1 MIQQLIRHKYTN
13 WLFFIAAFLMYS
25 NTLNN
30 QYALDDFAVILDNS
44 NVNRG
49 FEGIGKIFTTNMLHG
64 VQGFNDGLYRP
75 ITTVTFAIEQ
85 ELFGEK
91 PSISHFINVMLFA
104 GICLLLFKNLKALLP
119 EKLYS
124 VAFIGTAIFVV
135 HPIHTEVVANIKSR
149 DELFAS
155 LFLLASLWNF
165 LRAIV
170 SQKKAAFFLAF
181 LWYTLA
187 LFSKESSITYFA
199 IIPLLLWLNKSVHLK
214 QLIVPTGIMLLL
226 SIGFYGLH
234 SYIINS
240 MDRPMDAGLFEVLN
254 NPIAGVSDPAIRYG
268 TAFYLQVLYLG
279 KLLFPVEL
287 LHDYS
292 YNLIPNISLG
302 TAKGISGLLIFIGLV
317 GSAVYGIIKRNLL
330 GIMAAFYLLGIAV
343 VSQLFIPIGAL
354 FAERFLFVPSIAFCV
369 TIAFILNHFLGKKQ
383 IVLNIS
389 LAAILFLFGIKTE
402 DRNGDW
408 KNNQTLYAAD
418 IEAGAASARINYNYG
433 STLTQLGNSVRDKV
447 KIQSYYRESAIYL
460 QKAIEIYPEYW
471 DAYNNLG
478 LVYKYNNQLDLAEK
492 VFDLL
497 LKKNPNYTKGYYN
510 QATVQLAAEKGKEAL
525 ENFKIYSETNP
536 TSQVFSSMGTIAG
549 TLNDFE
555 AAKRYFLKVI
565 ELEPNNVSAYNYLG
579 TAEGF
584 LGRPNEAINY
594 FRKAVELDPRNVDAY
609 FNMAISYSQT
619 GNVEKEKAALSAV
632 LKLAPGN
639 QQAIS
644 RLRELGN

>member
-1 MIQQLIRHKYTN
+1 MIQQLIRHKHIQ
-13 WLFFIAAFLMYS
+13 WLFFISAFLVYA
-25 NTLNN
+25 NTLSN
-30 QYALDDFAVILDNS
+30 QYTLDDFAVILDNS

-91 PSISHFINVMLFA
+91 PSISHFINMMLFA
-104 GICLLLFKNLKALLP
+104 GICLLLFRNLKALLP
-119 EKLYS
+119 DKLLA

-165 LRAIV
+165 IRAIV
-170 SQKKAAFFLAF
+170 GQKKGAYILAF

-226 SIGFYGLH
+226 SVGFYGLH

-240 MDRPMDAGLFEVLN
+240 MDQPMDAGLFEILN
-254 NPIAGVSDPAIRYG
+254 NPIAGVSNPAIRYG
-268 TAFYLQVLYLG
+268 TAFYLQVLYLS

-292 YNLIPNISLG
+292 YNLIPTISLG
-302 TAKGISGLLIFIGLV
+302 TTKGFSGLLIFIGLV

-343 VSQLFIPIGAL
+343 VSQLIIPIGAL

-369 TIAFILNHFLGKKQ
+369 AVAFLFNRFLGKKQ
-383 IVLNIS
+383 
-389 LAAILFLFGIKTE
+389 LALYLTLTAVLFLFGMKTI
-402 DRNGDW
+402 DRNSEW

-418 IEAGAASARINYNYG
+418 IEAGGESARINYNYG
-433 STLTQLGNSVRDKV
+433 STLTQLGNTVNNRAEK
-447 KIQSYYRESAIYL
+447 QTYYRESAIYL
-460 QKAIEIYPEYW
+460 QKAIKIYPKYW

-497 LKKNPNYTKGYYN
+497 LKKNPDYTKGYYN

-525 ENFKIYSETNP
+525 KNFKIYSKTNP
-536 TSQVFSSMGTIAG
+536 SAEVYSSMGTIAG

-555 AAKRYFLKVI
+555 SAKKYFLKVI

-639 QQAIS
+639 QQAIA

>member
-1 MIQQLIRHKYTN
+1 MINKLIRHQYAE
-13 WLFFIAAFLMYS
+13 WIFFILAFFLYA

-49 FEGIGKIFTTNMLHG
+49 FEGIKEVLTTNLLHG
-64 VQGFNDGLYRP
+64 LSGFNDGLYRP
-75 ITTVTFAIEQ
+75 LAPLTFAIEY
-85 ELFGEK
+85 ELFGQQ
-91 PSISHFINVMLFA
+91 PGISHFINVLLFA
-104 GICLLLFKNLKALLP
+104 GISLLLFKNLKALLP
-119 EKLYS
+119 DNLLA
-124 VAFIGTAIFVV
+124 VAFFATAIYVF

-155 LFLLASLWNF
+155 LFLLSSLWF
-165 LRAIV
+165 FIQAIV
-170 SQKKAAFFLAF
+170 NHKKRAYIFAFVM
-181 LWYTLA
+181 YSLA
-187 LFSKESSITYFA
+187 LFSKESAITYFA
-199 IIPLLLWLNKSVHLK
+199 AIPVLLWINKSANLK
-214 QLIVPTGIMLLL
+214 QLLLPTAGMLIL
-226 SIGFYGLH
+226 SVAFYGLH

-240 MDRPMDAGLFEVLN
+240 MVKPMDSGLFELLN
-254 NPIAGVSDPAIRYG
+254 NPIAGVNDPSIRYG
-268 TAFYLQVLYLG
+268 TAFYLQVLYLM
-279 KLLFPVEL
+279 KLLFPLEL

-292 YNLIPNISLG
+292 YNLIPTISLG
-302 TAKGISGLLIFIGLV
+302 TIKGISGLVIFLGLV
-317 GSAVYGIIKRNLL
+317 GSAIYGIIKRNLL
-330 GIMAAFYLLGIAV
+330 GIMAAFYLLGIVV
-343 VSQLFIPIGAL
+343 VSQLIIPIGAL
-354 FAERFLFVPSIAFCV
+354 FAERFLFVPSIAFCIS
-369 TIAFILNHFLGKKQ
+369 IAFILNHFLGKKQ
-383 IVLNIS
+383 IILNIT
-389 LAAILFLFGIKTE
+389 LAAILFLFGIKTI
-402 DRNGDW
+402 DRNGEW

-418 IEAGAASARINYNYG
+418 IEAGGASARINYNYG
-433 STLTQLGNSVRDKV
+433 STLTQLGNTV
-447 KIQSYYRESAIYL
+447 KDRVKKQTYYRESAIYL

-478 LVYKYNNQLDLAEK
+478 LVYKYNNQLELAEK

-525 ENFKIYSETNP
+525 ENFRIYSKTNP
-536 TSQVFSSMGTIAG
+536 SAQVYSSMGTIAG

-555 AAKRYFLKVI
+555 SARGYFLKVI
-565 ELEPNNVSAYNYLG
+565 ELEPNNISAYNYLG

-584 LGRPNEAINY
+584 LGRPTEAIKY
-594 FRKAVELDPRNVDAY
+594 FQKATQLDPRNVDAY

-619 GNVEKEKAALSAV
+619 GDVAKEKAALSAV